1 MEWDVGG
8 IEILDGGDMVKG
20 TTYVSDYE
28 FRYRG
33 EATTPTV
40 DASEAR
46 TVERKIPGATSD
58 RECDQLALSI
68 LKDVQDAQIEAELTL
83 VEPAPDVPLVEA
95 ISHPRLPEGAQ
106 EIRGVERS
114 ATSERTYRL
123 ANRRTAGE
131 IVDDLREDYESLAD
145 VV

>member
-1 MEWDVGG
+1 MSKE
-8 IEILDGGDMVKG
+8 
-20 TTYVSDYE
+20 TTYAADYE

-40 DASEAR
+40 DSSAAR
-46 TVERKIPGATSD
+46 TLERKIPGATSD
-58 RECDQLALSI
+58 RECEQLALSI
-68 LKDVQDAQIEAELTL
+68 LKDVQEAQLEATLTL
-83 VEPAPDVPLVEA
+83 VEADPDVPLVEA

-114 ATSERTYRL
+114 ATNERTYRL

>member
-8 IEILDGGDMVKG
+8 IDILDGGSMSTG
-20 TTYVSDYE
+20 TTYAADYE
-28 FRYRG
+28 YRYRG

-40 DASEAR
+40 DPAEAR
-46 TVERKIPGATSD
+46 TVERQIPGATSD

-68 LKDVQDAQIEAELTL
+68 LKDVQDAQVEAELTL

-106 EIRGVERS
+106 EIRGVERL

-131 IVDDLREDYESLAD
+131 IVNDLREDYESLAD